1 MPTAVSHAIPTSVIP
16 ALAAGISIRS
26 ARPRCCGFSVDRV
39 PARYPRR
46 SGDPCI
52 TPFLPQQGEVPKAE
66 GVLLHQGLSGTR
78 AGRTPLYLR
87 CRPGNKCFPGR
98 SVVR

>member
-26 ARPRCCGFSVDRV
+26 ARPRCCGFGVDRV

-46 SGDPCI
+46 SGDLCI
-52 TPFLPQQGEVPKAE
+52 TPFLPQQGEQVDQWPPAE
-66 GVLLHQGLSGTR
+66 RGYDRPG
-78 AGRTPLYLR
+78 
-87 CRPGNKCFPGR
+87 CRPQELGR
-98 SVVR
+98 V